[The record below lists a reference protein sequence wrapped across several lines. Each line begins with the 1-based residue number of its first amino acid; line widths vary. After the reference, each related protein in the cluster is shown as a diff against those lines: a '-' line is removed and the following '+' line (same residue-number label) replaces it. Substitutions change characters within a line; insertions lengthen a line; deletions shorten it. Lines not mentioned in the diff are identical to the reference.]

1 MAFSFPFL
9 FMFFEVTITR
19 EESYVFKLISTIT
32 SKLIRGNYSQILSYD
47 ALIIFLVGII
57 FAVITLQM
65 RKKCFRFELS

>member
-1 MAFSFPFL
+1 
-9 FMFFEVTITR
+9 MFFEVTITR